1 MGVVQCGNSEE
12 YAKIR
17 KGVRRM
23 CTLSPY
29 IFNLC
34 VQDAINRVKG
44 EITICIGR
52 PDSDGGRK
60 GEFLPGPKICNYSI
74 S

>member
-1 MGVVQCGNSEE
+1 MGLVVPCGNSQED
-12 YAKIR
+12 AKIR

-34 VQDAINRVKG
+34 VTRCDKYSER
-44 EITICIGR
+44 R
-52 PDSDGGRK
+52 
-60 GEFLPGPKICNYSI
+60 NYNMYRQI
-74 S
+74 